1 MKKRRKN
8 IFVTLLLSTV
18 LMLGACSES
27 NASANVDIGSY
38 PESVQSGEIS
48 VKYYDEVNRF
58 YEESLEYMNT
68 FNELVTSEAENK
80 SLIND
85 NDHVKAFNKLLT
97 DFNESLS
104 SFTLKPKSPAEVD
117 IDFQMQKVIH
127 FQLQLNEYK
136 LEHLKTKDNILEMDM
151 VSTSSI
157 LDNIINDLDDVVIT
171 YQILD

>member
-1 MKKRRKN
+1 MKRYKEML
-8 IFVTLLLSTV
+8 IAMMLSMV
-18 LMLGACSES
+18 LILGACGDG
-27 NASANVDIGSY
+27 NAFAKENLDNY

-58 YEESLEYMNT
+58 YEESLEYMST
-68 FNELVTSEAENK
+68 FNEMMTIEAENK
-80 SLIND
+80 SLIDD
-85 NDHVKAFNKLLT
+85 NDHVKAFNKLLN
-97 DFNESLS
+97 DFNKSLS
-104 SFTLKPKSPAEVD
+104 SFTLKPKSPAEED

-136 LEHLKTKDNILEMDM
+136 LEHLKTNDSGLEMDM
-151 VSTSSI
+151 VSTSSV